1 MNGWWKKVAT
11 AGKTPKSGSWFDPS
25 VWTFKSYDVNGKYNE
40 QDIEELDD

>member
-1 MNGWWKKVAT
+1 MVGGKKLQQQ
-11 AGKTPKSGSWFDPS
+11 KTPKSGSWFDPS